1 MRKNI
6 PQTKQEAPKV
16 QLAFSP
22 TNTKLHIQNTFWEI
36 VMTKQLLYTSLM
48 ISLALPL
55 HLYSQGI
62 PAPGIAPQAQQ
73 ELQSFRFE
81 GADIDTVM
89 TQYCEWTGKTY
100 LKTDAVQAT
109 ITLKVDRLTTAE
121 CIQVVEAILA
131 MNNIAIVPFGEKFI
145 KVLAAGSGDLV
156 GQGMEINLDP
166 ELIIPSSD
174 DFVTTVIPL
183 KNVQIQE
190 VQAAVQ
196 HVLHT
201 YGKIL
206 TLERSNSIMITDT
219 AANVNRARE
228 LIEFIDQAT
237 AQIEQRIYKIE
248 HADAIEIAAKIEE
261 IVTAAKG
268 EEDKPEPVGNPY
280 ARTPPGVIRAS
291 TNPNTPTAPSQASI
305 ANTEGGNAVLIQGDV
320 KVLADERTNII
331 IIFSQ
336 TENFPFFE
344 KIIEVLD
351 VIVEPET
358 IFEVIN
364 LEYADAE
371 ELSGTLNSLI
381 GGGGGTSGGL
391 GSSSRSSSSSRSG
404 TSSSS
409 RSTSSNSNSRDSSS
423 NNRSRL
429 TPNSADEASGGISNL
444 NRLSE
449 ETTILADARSN
460 SILLMGEKNDIA
472 ALKKVIAKL
481 DVKLEQVMIEAAIF
495 EVTLND
501 DYSTGVDWLYRN
513 NRTGPSQAGGFGGQT
528 FISTQPTNLTQN
540 IPGLISSTLTYY
552 EDLDSLSTEIA
563 ISLAASDSNVRLLS
577 TPVIITTDN
586 TEATLSVGEQRPVVT
601 STSSFGNSSGTLRSS
616 YEYKDIGI
624 NLTVTPRIN
633 PQRVVVMEILQ
644 QADQIGGDI
653 TIDKNKVPIILNR
666 EFEAQISV
674 PDRGTVVL
682 GGLINNEN
690 RESKSKIP
698 LLGDIPLIGR
708 YLFSSQS
715 QEDVQTELIV
725 LLTPYVLT
733 TDAELKAE
741 TERRYKSTDMKAED
755 WPQNGWSDSK
765 LRYQSSESPTSDT
778 TPDISQILRSM
789 KEQ

>member
-1 MRKNI
+1 M
-6 PQTKQEAPKV
+6 
-16 QLAFSP
+16 
-22 TNTKLHIQNTFWEI
+22 TNTTIAKFITFLLISFLVSEGLAQN
-36 VMTKQLLYTSLM
+36 
-48 ISLALPL
+48 LP
-55 HLYSQGI
+55 S
-62 PAPGIAPQAQQ
+62 IAPTGTPQSQKEQ

-121 CIQVVEAILA
+121 SIQVIEAILA
-131 MNNIAIVPFGEKFI
+131 MNNIALVPMGDKFI
-145 KVLAAGSGDLV
+145 KVVQAGSADLV

-166 ELIIPSSD
+166 DFIIPSSD

-183 KNVQIQE
+183 QNVQIQE

-196 HVLHT
+196 HILHT

-206 TLERSNSIMITDT
+206 TLQRSNSIMITDT

-248 HADAIEIAAKIEE
+248 HADAVEIATKIEE
-261 IVTAAKG
+261 IITAAKG
-268 EEDKPEPVGNPY
+268 EEEKPAPIGNPY
-280 ARTPPGVIRAS
+280 ARTPAGVIRANA
-291 TNPNTPTAPSQASI
+291 NPTVSAVPTQASI

-336 TENFPFFE
+336 AENFPFFE

-351 VIVEPET
+351 VIVQPET

-381 GGGGGTSGGL
+381 TGG
-391 GSSSRSSSSSRSG
+391 GSSSNTSSSR
-404 TSSSS
+404 T
-409 RSTSSNSNSRDSSS
+409 STSNRGNNSTRNNTNSRNAN
-423 NNRSRL
+423 NNRNTRL
-429 TPNSADEASGGISNL
+429 TPNAADEPSEGGIGNL

-472 ALKKVIAKL
+472 ALKQVIAKL

-495 EVTLND
+495 EVTLNNGLN
-501 DYSTGVDWLYRN
+501 SGIDWLYRGN
-513 NRTGPSQAGGFGGQT
+513 NLERATGFNAPT
-528 FISTQPTNLTQN
+528 LLSTTNT
-540 IPGLISSTLTYY
+540 IPGIAAGALTYY
-552 EDLDSLSTEIA
+552 QNLTDINTEIA
-563 ISLAASDSNVRLLS
+563 ISLAANDSNVRLLS
-577 TPVIITTDN
+577 TPVIMTTDN
-586 TEATLSVGEQRPVVT
+586 TEARLSVGEQRPVVT

-633 PQRVVVMEILQ
+633 PQRVVVMELLQ
-644 QADQIGGDI
+644 QADQVGG
-653 TIDKNKVPIILNR
+653 TVEIDNNSVPVILNR

-674 PDRGTVVL
+674 PDRGTIAL
-682 GGLINNEN
+682 GGLINSET
-690 RESKSKIP
+690 RDSKTKIP
-698 LLGDIPLIGR
+698 FLGDIPLIGR

-715 QEDVQTELIV
+715 QQQVQTELIV

-741 TERRYKSTDMKAED
+741 TERRYHGTDMNADD
-755 WPQNGWSDSK
+755 WPKTGWSDSTLK
-765 LRYQSSESPTSDT
+765 YQSNKGLQVIENPQNHHLDKSN
-778 TPDISQILRSM
+778 ISNILKNM
-789 KEQ
+789 KVQ

>member
-1 MRKNI
+1 M
-6 PQTKQEAPKV
+6 
-16 QLAFSP
+16 
-22 TNTKLHIQNTFWEI
+22 TNTTISKIFTLFLIAALTNEGFAQNLHSFNPTE
-36 VMTKQLLYTSLM
+36 MP
-48 ISLALPL
+48 LP
-55 HLYSQGI
+55 QKE
-62 PAPGIAPQAQQ
+62 Q

-100 LKTDAVQAT
+100 LKTDAVQAI
-109 ITLKVDRLTTAE
+109 ITLRVDRLTTAE
-121 CIQVVEAILA
+121 SIQVVEAILA
-131 MNNIAIVPFGEKFI
+131 MNNIALVPMGDKFI
-145 KVLAAGSGDLV
+145 KVVQAGSADLV

-166 ELIIPSSD
+166 DFIIPSSD

-183 KNVQIQE
+183 QNVQIQE

-196 HVLHT
+196 HILHT

-206 TLERSNSIMITDT
+206 TLQRSNSIMITDT

-237 AQIEQRIYKIE
+237 ALIEQRIYKIE
-248 HADAIEIAAKIEE
+248 HADAVEIAAKIDE
-261 IVTAAKG
+261 IITAAKG
-268 EEDKPEPVGNPY
+268 EEDKPDPVGNPY
-280 ARTPPGVIRAS
+280 ARTPAGVIRANA
-291 TNPNTPTAPSQASI
+291 NPATTSAPAQASI

-336 TENFPFFE
+336 AENFPFFE

-381 GGGGGTSGGL
+381 TGG
-391 GSSSRSSSSSRSG
+391 GSSSSASGSR
-404 TSSSS
+404 T
-409 RSTSSNSNSRDSSS
+409 STSNRNNGSNSTRDNTNSRNTN
-423 NNRSRL
+423 NNRNTRL
-429 TPNSADEASGGISNL
+429 TPNAAEELSTGGIGNL

-472 ALKKVIAKL
+472 ALKQVIAKL

-495 EVTLND
+495 EVTLNNGLN
-501 DYSTGVDWLYRN
+501 SGIDWLYREN
-513 NRTGPSQAGGFGGQT
+513 NLDQAGGFNAPT
-528 FISTQPTNLTQN
+528 LLSTTNT
-540 IPGLISSTLTYY
+540 IPGIATGALTYY
-552 EDLDSLSTEIA
+552 QNLTDISTEIA
-563 ISLAASDSNVRLLS
+563 ISLAANDSNVRLLS
-577 TPVIITTDN
+577 TPVIMTTDN
-586 TEATLSVGEQRPVVT
+586 TEARLSVGEQRPVVT

-633 PQRVVVMEILQ
+633 PQRVVVMELLQ
-644 QADQIGGDI
+644 QADQVGG
-653 TIDKNKVPIILNR
+653 TVEIDNNSVPVILNR

-674 PDRGTVVL
+674 PDRGTIAL
-682 GGLINNEN
+682 GGLINSET
-690 RESKSKIP
+690 RDSKTKIP
-698 LLGDIPLIGR
+698 ILGDIPFIGR

-715 QEDVQTELIV
+715 QQQVQTELIV

-733 TDAELKAE
+733 TDAELKEE
-741 TERRYKSTDMKAED
+741 TERRYRSTDMNVDD
-755 WPQNGWSDSK
+755 WPKTGWSDST
-765 LRYQSSESPTSDT
+765 LRYQSGESLKVLDETQRPYQQKSN
-778 TPDISQILRSM
+778 ISTILQNM
-789 KEQ
+789 KAQ

>member
-1 MRKNI
+1 MDDI
-6 PQTKQEAPKV
+6 M
-16 QLAFSP
+16 
-22 TNTKLHIQNTFWEI
+22 TNTTFAKFF
-36 VMTKQLLYTSLM
+36 TLLL
-48 ISLALPL
+48 ISLLASKGFTQNLP
-55 HLYSQGI
+55 SPITGT
-62 PAPGIAPQAQQ
+62 PQPQKEQ

-121 CIQVVEAILA
+121 SIQVVEAILA
-131 MNNIAIVPFGEKFI
+131 MNNIALVPMGDKFI
-145 KVLAAGSGDLV
+145 KVVLAGSADLV

-166 ELIIPSSD
+166 DFIIPNSD

-183 KNVQIQE
+183 QNVQIQE
-190 VQAAVQ
+190 VQASVQ
-196 HVLHT
+196 HILHT

-206 TLERSNSIMITDT
+206 TLQRSNSIMITDT

-248 HADAIEIAAKIEE
+248 HADAVEISAKIDE
-261 IVTAAKG
+261 IITAAKG
-268 EEDKPEPVGNPY
+268 EEENPAPVGNPY
-280 ARTPPGVIRAS
+280 ARTPAGVIRANA
-291 TNPNTPTAPSQASI
+291 NPAVPKAPAQASI

-336 TENFPFFE
+336 AENFPFFE

-351 VIVEPET
+351 VIVQPET

-381 GGGGGTSGGL
+381 AGGGLTS
-391 GSSSRSSSSSRSG
+391 STSRSR
-404 TSSSS
+404 T
-409 RSTSSNSNSRDSSS
+409 TNSNRGDNSTRNNTNSRNT
-423 NNRSRL
+423 NNRNTRL
-429 TPNSADEASGGISNL
+429 TPNAANEPSIGGISNL

-449 ETTILADARSN
+449 ETTILADTRSN
-460 SILLMGEKNDIA
+460 SILLMGEKNDIS

-495 EVTLND
+495 EVTLNNGLN
-501 DYSTGVDWLYRN
+501 TGIDWLYREN
-513 NRTGPSQAGGFGGQT
+513 NVEKAAGFNAPT
-528 FISTQPTNLTQN
+528 LLSTTNS
-540 IPGLISSTLTYY
+540 IPGIAAGALTYY
-552 EDLDSLSTEIA
+552 QNLTDINTEIA
-563 ISLAASDSNVRLLS
+563 INLAANDSNVRLLS
-577 TPVIITTDN
+577 TPVIMTTDN
-586 TEATLSVGEQRPVVT
+586 TEARLSVGEQRPVVT

-633 PQRVVVMEILQ
+633 PQRVVVMELLQ
-644 QADQIGGDI
+644 QADQVGG
-653 TIDKNKVPIILNR
+653 TVEIDNNSVPVILNR

-674 PDRGTVVL
+674 PDRGTIAL
-682 GGLINNEN
+682 GGLINSET
-690 RESKSKIP
+690 RDSKTKIP
-698 LLGDIPLIGR
+698 ILGDIPLIGR

-715 QEDVQTELIV
+715 QQQVQTELIV

-741 TERRYKSTDMKAED
+741 TERRYHGTDMNKDD
-755 WPQNGWSDSK
+755 WPDKGWSDSK
-765 LRYQSSESPTSDT
+765 LRYQSGDASQFIEKSQKNNQQKSA
-778 TPDISQILRSM
+778 ISNILQDM

>member
-1 MRKNI
+1 
-6 PQTKQEAPKV
+6 
-16 QLAFSP
+16 
-22 TNTKLHIQNTFWEI
+22 
-36 VMTKQLLYTSLM
+36 MTKQLLSSLLLL
-48 ISLALPL
+48 SLVLPPD
-55 HLYSQGI
+55 LYSQGI
-62 PAPGIAPQAQQ
+62 PAPGLAPQPQKEQ

-109 ITLKVDRLTTAE
+109 ITLKVERLTTTE

-145 KVLAAGSGDLV
+145 KVLAANAGDLV

-166 ELIIPSSD
+166 ELVIPNSD

-237 AQIEQRIYKIE
+237 ALIEQRIYKIE

-268 EEDKPEPVGNPY
+268 EENKPEPVGNPY

-291 TNPNTPTAPSQASI
+291 NNPNTPAAPSQASI

-336 TENFPFFE
+336 TENFAFFE

-391 GSSSRSSSSSRSG
+391 GSSSRSSSNSRSG

-409 RSTSSNSNSRDSSS
+409 RNTSSNSNSRNSSS

-429 TPNSADEASGGISNL
+429 TPNAADESGGGISNL

-481 DVKLEQVMIEAAIF
+481 DVKLEQVMIEVTIF
-495 EVTLND
+495 EVLLGD
-501 DYSTGVDWLYRN
+501 SYESGVQWLYSANEKQGGTLFDFSSTNILN
-513 NRTGPSQAGGFGGQT
+513 NLKGTLGYYQKITGINTDLAISMLSNDSRTR
-528 FISTQPTNLTQN
+528 
-540 IPGLISSTLTYY
+540 LISS
-552 EDLDSLSTEIA
+552 
-563 ISLAASDSNVRLLS
+563 
-577 TPVIITTDN
+577 PVIMTTDN
-586 TEATLSVGEQRPVVT
+586 TEAVLTIGTQRPVVT
-601 STSSFGNSSGTLRSS
+601 GTSTFTTGTGLRSS
-616 YEYKDIGI
+616 YEYKDIGLQL
-624 NLTVTPRIN
+624 NVTPRIN
-633 PQRVVVMEILQ
+633 PQKEVVMEITTK
-644 QADQIGGDI
+644 ADDI
-653 TIDKNKVPIILNR
+653 ADVANEINIDGVDVPTILNR

-674 PDRGTVVL
+674 ADGQTIIL
-682 GGLINNEN
+682 GGLIQNSTEKGN
-690 RESKSKIP
+690 KKIP
-698 LLGDIPLIGR
+698 LLGDIPIIGQ
-708 YLFSSQS
+708 YLFSEKNDSY
-715 QEDVQTELIV
+715 EQTELVILITPSV
-725 LLTPYVLT
+725 STSNKELTDETMRRINSLDV
-733 TDAELKAE
+733 TDEELPK
-741 TERRYKSTDMKAED
+741 TWIRNERVME
-755 WPQNGWSDSK
+755 
-765 LRYQSSESPTSDT
+765 

>member
-1 MRKNI
+1 MSNTTISKIFTLFLISALTNEGFAQNLPSFNPTEMPL
-6 PQTKQEAPKV
+6 PQKE
-16 QLAFSP
+16 
-22 TNTKLHIQNTFWEI
+22 
-36 VMTKQLLYTSLM
+36 
-48 ISLALPL
+48 
-55 HLYSQGI
+55 
-62 PAPGIAPQAQQ
+62 Q

-100 LKTDAVQAT
+100 LKTDAVQAI
-109 ITLKVDRLTTAE
+109 ITLRVDRLTTAE
-121 CIQVVEAILA
+121 SIQVVEAILA
-131 MNNIAIVPFGEKFI
+131 MNNIALVPMGDKFI
-145 KVLAAGSGDLV
+145 KVVQAGSADLV

-166 ELIIPSSD
+166 DFIIPSSD

-183 KNVQIQE
+183 QNVQIQE

-196 HVLHT
+196 HILHT

-206 TLERSNSIMITDT
+206 TLQRSNSIMITDT

-237 AQIEQRIYKIE
+237 ALIEQRIYKIE
-248 HADAIEIAAKIEE
+248 HADAVEIAAKIDE
-261 IVTAAKG
+261 IITAAKG
-268 EEDKPEPVGNPY
+268 EEDKPDPVGNPY
-280 ARTPPGVIRAS
+280 ARTPAGVIRANA
-291 TNPNTPTAPSQASI
+291 NPATTSAPAQASI

-336 TENFPFFE
+336 AENFPFFE

-371 ELSGTLNSLI
+371 ELSGTLNFLI
-381 GGGGGTSGGL
+381 MGG
-391 GSSSRSSSSSRSG
+391 GSSSSASGSR
-404 TSSSS
+404 T
-409 RSTSSNSNSRDSSS
+409 STSNRNNGSNSTRDNTNSRNTN
-423 NNRSRL
+423 NNRNTRL
-429 TPNSADEASGGISNL
+429 TPNAAEELSTGGIGNL

-472 ALKKVIAKL
+472 ALKQVIAKL

-495 EVTLND
+495 EVTLNNGLN
-501 DYSTGVDWLYRN
+501 SGIDWLYRN
-513 NRTGPSQAGGFGGQT
+513 NTIGPSRAGGFGGQA
-528 FISTQPTNLTQN
+528 FISRIATNVTQN
-540 IPGLISSTLTYY
+540 IPGLVSGAMTYY
-552 EDLDSLSTEIA
+552 ESIGDISTELA

-644 QADQIGGDI
+644 QADQVGGNI
-653 TIDKNKVPIILNR
+653 EIDENKVPIILNR

-674 PDRGTVVL
+674 PDRGTIAL
-682 GGLINNEN
+682 GGLINTET
-690 RESKSKIP
+690 RDSKTKIP
-698 LLGDIPLIGR
+698 ILGDIPFIGR

-715 QEDVQTELIV
+715 QQQVQTELIV

-733 TDAELKAE
+733 TDAELKEE
-741 TERRYKSTDMKAED
+741 TERRYRSTDMNVDD
-755 WPQNGWSDSK
+755 WPKTGWSDST
-765 LRYQSSESPTSDT
+765 LRYQSGESLKVLDETQRPYQQKSN
-778 TPDISQILRSM
+778 ISTILQNM
-789 KEQ
+789 KAQ

>member
-1 MRKNI
+1 M
-6 PQTKQEAPKV
+6 
-16 QLAFSP
+16 
-22 TNTKLHIQNTFWEI
+22 TNTTISKIFTLFLISALTNEGFAQN
-36 VMTKQLLYTSLM
+36 
-48 ISLALPL
+48 LPSFNPTEMPL
-55 HLYSQGI
+55 
-62 PAPGIAPQAQQ
+62 PQKEQ

-100 LKTDAVQAT
+100 LKTDAVQAI
-109 ITLKVDRLTTAE
+109 ITLRVDRLTTAE
-121 CIQVVEAILA
+121 SIQVVEAILA
-131 MNNIAIVPFGEKFI
+131 MNNIALVPMGDKFI
-145 KVLAAGSGDLV
+145 KVVQAGSADLV

-166 ELIIPSSD
+166 DFIIPSSD

-183 KNVQIQE
+183 QNVQIQE

-196 HVLHT
+196 HILHT

-206 TLERSNSIMITDT
+206 TLQRSNSIMITDT

-237 AQIEQRIYKIE
+237 ALIEQRIYKIE
-248 HADAIEIAAKIEE
+248 HADAVEIAAKIDE
-261 IVTAAKG
+261 IITAAKG
-268 EEDKPEPVGNPY
+268 EEDKPDPVGNPY
-280 ARTPPGVIRAS
+280 ARTPAGVIRANA
-291 TNPNTPTAPSQASI
+291 NPATTSAPAQASI

-336 TENFPFFE
+336 AENFPFFE

-381 GGGGGTSGGL
+381 TGG
-391 GSSSRSSSSSRSG
+391 GSSSSASGSR
-404 TSSSS
+404 T
-409 RSTSSNSNSRDSSS
+409 STSNRNNGSNSTRDNTNSRNTN
-423 NNRSRL
+423 NNRNTRL
-429 TPNSADEASGGISNL
+429 TPNAAEELSTGGIGNL

-472 ALKKVIAKL
+472 ALKQVIAKL

-495 EVTLND
+495 EVTLNNGLN
-501 DYSTGVDWLYRN
+501 SGIDWLYREN
-513 NRTGPSQAGGFGGQT
+513 NLDQAGGFNAPT
-528 FISTQPTNLTQN
+528 LLSTTNT
-540 IPGLISSTLTYY
+540 IPGIATGALTYY
-552 EDLDSLSTEIA
+552 QNLTDISTEIA
-563 ISLAASDSNVRLLS
+563 ISLAANDSNVRLLS
-577 TPVIITTDN
+577 TPVIMTTDN
-586 TEATLSVGEQRPVVT
+586 TEARLSVGEQRPVVT

-633 PQRVVVMEILQ
+633 PQRVVVMELLQ
-644 QADQIGGDI
+644 QADQVGG
-653 TIDKNKVPIILNR
+653 TVEIDNNSVPVILNR

-674 PDRGTVVL
+674 PDRGTIAL
-682 GGLINNEN
+682 GGLINSET
-690 RESKSKIP
+690 RDSKTKIP
-698 LLGDIPLIGR
+698 ILGDIPFIGR

-715 QEDVQTELIV
+715 QQQVQTELIV

-733 TDAELKAE
+733 TDAELKEE
-741 TERRYKSTDMKAED
+741 TERRYRSTDMNVDD
-755 WPQNGWSDSK
+755 WPKTGWSDST
-765 LRYQSSESPTSDT
+765 LRYQSGESLKVLDETQRPYQQKSN
-778 TPDISQILRSM
+778 ISTILQNM
-789 KEQ
+789 KAQ

>member
-1 MRKNI
+1 MN
-6 PQTKQEAPKV
+6 
-16 QLAFSP
+16 
-22 TNTKLHIQNTFWEI
+22 NTTIAKFFTLF
-36 VMTKQLLYTSLM
+36 M
-48 ISLALPL
+48 ISVLTYEGFAQGPPTFATTGVPLP
-55 HLYSQGI
+55 QKE
-62 PAPGIAPQAQQ
+62 Q

-109 ITLKVDRLTTAE
+109 ITLKVDRLTTTE
-121 CIQVVEAILA
+121 SIQVVEAILA
-131 MNNIAIVPFGEKFI
+131 MNNIALVPMGDKFI
-145 KVLAAGSGDLV
+145 KVVQAGAADLV

-166 ELIIPSSD
+166 DFIIPNSD
-174 DFVTTVIPL
+174 DFVTTIIPL
-183 KNVQIQE
+183 QNVQIQE

-196 HVLHT
+196 HILHT

-206 TLERSNSIMITDT
+206 TLQRSNSIMITDT
-219 AANVNRARE
+219 AANVNRARD

-237 AQIEQRIYKIE
+237 AQIEQRIYKID
-248 HADAIEIAAKIEE
+248 HADAVEIAAKIDE
-261 IVTAAKG
+261 IITAAKG
-268 EEDKPEPVGNPY
+268 EENKPEPVGNPY
-280 ARTPPGVIRAS
+280 ARTPSGVIRANA
-291 TNPNTPTAPSQASI
+291 NPATPKAPTQASI

-336 TENFPFFE
+336 AENFPFFE

-381 GGGGGTSGGL
+381 TGGSSSS
-391 GSSSRSSSSSRSG
+391 GSSSRTSANSRNSRSNN
-404 TSSSS
+404 TTRNNTPS
-409 RSTSSNSNSRDSSS
+409 RNSS
-423 NNRSRL
+423 NNGNTRL
-429 TPNSADEASGGISNL
+429 TPNAAEETSSGGISNL

-460 SILLMGEKNDIA
+460 SILLMGEKNDIV
-472 ALKKVIAKL
+472 ALKQVIAKL

-495 EVTLND
+495 EVTLNEGL
-501 DYSTGVDWLYRN
+501 SSGIDWLYRETN
-513 NRTGPSQAGGFGGQT
+513 TDQAGGFNA
-528 FISTQPTNLTQN
+528 PTLLTTSN
-540 IPGLISSTLTYY
+540 SIPGIATGALTYY
-552 EDLDSLSTEIA
+552 QNLTDINTEIA
-563 ISLAASDSNVRLLS
+563 IRLAANDSNVRLLS
-577 TPVIITTDN
+577 TPVIMTTDN
-586 TEATLSVGEQRPVVT
+586 TEARLSVGEQRPVVT

-633 PQRVVVMEILQ
+633 PQRVVVMELLQ
-644 QADQIGGDI
+644 QADQVGG
-653 TIDKNKVPIILNR
+653 TVEIDNNSVPVILNR

-674 PDRGTVVL
+674 PDRGTIAL
-682 GGLINNEN
+682 GGLINSET
-690 RESKSKIP
+690 RDSKTKIP
-698 LLGDIPLIGR
+698 FLGDIPLIGR

-715 QEDVQTELIV
+715 QQQVQTELIV

-733 TDAELKAE
+733 TDAELKEE
-741 TERRYKSTDMKAED
+741 TERRYLGTDMKAED
-755 WPQNGWSDSK
+755 WPESGWSESK
-765 LRYQSSESPTSDT
+765 LINHSKRDLQIVDETKTLYQPKSE
-778 TPDISQILRSM
+778 ISTILQNM
-789 KEQ
+789 KVQ

>member
-291 TNPNTPTAPSQASI
+291 NNPNTPTAPSQASI

-404 TSSSS
+404 SSSSS

-481 DVKLEQVMIEAAIF
+481 DLKLEQVMIEAAIF
-495 EVTLND
+495 EVSLTD
-501 DYSTGVDWLYRN
+501 EYEFGIDWLKGSADEN
-513 NRTGPSQAGGFGGQT
+513 LLAGFNPVSLTSNITGIAQS
-528 FISTQPTNLTQN
+528 
-540 IPGLISSTLTYY
+540 LTYY
-552 EDLDSLSTEIA
+552 QSFPEISTRAAIRLSKN
-563 ISLAASDSNVRLLS
+563 DSNVRLLS
-577 TPVIITTDN
+577 TPVIMTTDN
-586 TEATLSVGEQRPVVT
+586 TEAVLNIGEQRPVVT

-616 YEYKDIGI
+616 YEYKDIGLQL
-624 NLTVTPRIN
+624 NVTPRIN
-633 PQRVVVMEILQ
+633 PQRVVVMEIAQKLIQ
-644 QADQIGGDI
+644 KIKQTTNYDDWIEYIEDRPFNDQRYYISNQKLKDLGWDI
-653 TIDKNKVPIILNR
+653 RI
-666 EFEAQISV
+666 EFE
-674 PDRGTVVL
+674 DG
-682 GGLINNEN
+682 INA
-690 RESKSKIP
+690 
-698 LLGDIPLIGR
+698 LL
-708 YLFSSQS
+708 
-715 QEDVQTELIV
+715 
-725 LLTPYVLT
+725 
-733 TDAELKAE
+733 
-741 TERRYKSTDMKAED
+741 
-755 WPQNGWSDSK
+755 
-765 LRYQSSESPTSDT
+765 
-778 TPDISQILRSM
+778 
-789 KEQ
+789 

>member
-1 MRKNI
+1 M
-6 PQTKQEAPKV
+6 
-16 QLAFSP
+16 
-22 TNTKLHIQNTFWEI
+22 TNTIIAKFFT
-36 VMTKQLLYTSLM
+36 LLL
-48 ISLALPL
+48 ISLLTSKGFAQNLPSITPTGTPL
-55 HLYSQGI
+55 
-62 PAPGIAPQAQQ
+62 PQKEQ

-121 CIQVVEAILA
+121 SIQVVEAILA
-131 MNNIAIVPFGEKFI
+131 MNNIALVPMGDKFV
-145 KVLAAGSGDLV
+145 KVVLAGSADLV

-166 ELIIPSSD
+166 DFIIPSSD

-183 KNVQIQE
+183 QNVQIQE

-196 HVLHT
+196 HILHT

-206 TLERSNSIMITDT
+206 TLQRSNSIMITDT

-248 HADAIEIAAKIEE
+248 HADAVEIAAKIEE
-261 IVTAAKG
+261 IITAAKG
-268 EEDKPEPVGNPY
+268 EEEKPASVGNPY
-280 ARTPPGVIRAS
+280 ARTPAGVIRANA
-291 TNPNTPTAPSQASI
+291 NPAVPKAPTQASI

-336 TENFPFFE
+336 AENFPFFE

-351 VIVEPET
+351 VIVQPET
-358 IFEVIN
+358 IFEVVN

-381 GGGGGTSGGL
+381 TGG
-391 GSSSRSSSSSRSG
+391 GSSSSTSSSR
-404 TSSSS
+404 T
-409 RSTSSNSNSRDSSS
+409 STSNRGNNSTRNNTNSRNSN
-423 NNRSRL
+423 NNRNTRL
-429 TPNSADEASGGISNL
+429 SPNAAEEPSQGGIGNL

-472 ALKKVIAKL
+472 ALKQVIAKL

-495 EVTLND
+495 EVTLNNGLN
-501 DYSTGVDWLYRN
+501 SGIDWLYREN
-513 NRTGPSQAGGFGGQT
+513 NLEQAAGFNAPT
-528 FISTQPTNLTQN
+528 LLSTTNT
-540 IPGLISSTLTYY
+540 IPGIAAGALTYY
-552 EDLDSLSTEIA
+552 QNLTDINTEIA
-563 ISLAASDSNVRLLS
+563 ISLAANDSNVRLLS
-577 TPVIITTDN
+577 TPVIMTTDN
-586 TEATLSVGEQRPVVT
+586 TEARLSVGEQRPVVT

-633 PQRVVVMEILQ
+633 PQRVVVMELLQ
-644 QADQIGGDI
+644 QADQVGG
-653 TIDKNKVPIILNR
+653 TVEIDNNSVPVILNR

-674 PDRGTVVL
+674 PDRGTIAL
-682 GGLINNEN
+682 GGLINSET
-690 RESKSKIP
+690 RDSKTKIP

-715 QEDVQTELIV
+715 QQQVQTELIV

-741 TERRYKSTDMKAED
+741 TERRYHGTDMNVDD
-755 WPQNGWSDSK
+755 WPKTGWSDSA
-765 LRYQSSESPTSDT
+765 LRYQSHDNLQAKEENQKNKRQKSNIV
-778 TPDISQILRSM
+778 DILQNM
-789 KEQ
+789 EAQ